1 MSGGEMAENKECLAT
16 SSEASDEALP
26 DHREPGGRKMRSG
39 SAGTLMDKS
48 GDDYRRRRE
57 RNNMAVKK
65 SRIRSKE
72 KAVETQQRVNELKE
86 ENERLEA
93 KIQTLSKELTVLKEL
108 FLEHARGGAS
118 NEGSSGPHEATA
130 TNTGNSGTKEAGGGG
145 SEAGADTEGW
155 ILRDN
160 VITSS
165 EA

>member
-1 MSGGEMAENKECLAT
+1 MPGVDLMVMVVGLGSQDPEFKSCLAV
-16 SSEASDEALP
+16 ELI
-26 DHREPGGRKMRSG
+26 PGGVDSTCDPSEVSKMSSG
-39 SAGTLMDKS
+39 E
-48 GDDYRRRRE
+48 DYRRRRE

-118 NEGSSGPHEATA
+118 SEGSSDDG
-130 TNTGNSGTKEAGGGG
+130 GNAVK
-145 SEAGADTEGW
+145 
-155 ILRDN
+155 
-160 VITSS
+160 
-165 EA
+165 